1 MAIIAAAFQERLA
14 IGLFTF
20 AVIELA
26 LPAVPV
32 DPVALDIAYM
42 RAKGLP
48 ATHARFPRNMDFHSD
63 PSHVP
68 RREPAGCSRG
78 RRQCA
83 ISASDIPPAKSR
95 RSGPRIQ
102 PGSDLPYRR

>member
-1 MAIIAAAFQERLA
+1 
-14 IGLFTF
+14 
-20 AVIELA
+20 IELA

-48 ATHARFPRNMDFHSD
+48 ATHARCPRNMDFHSD

-68 RREPAGCSRG
+68 RRKTAWCPRG
-78 RRQCA
+78 RRERP
-83 ISASDIPPAKSR
+83 ISASYIPPAKSGG
-95 RSGPRIQ
+95 SGPRIQ
-102 PGSDLPYRR
+102 PGSDLS